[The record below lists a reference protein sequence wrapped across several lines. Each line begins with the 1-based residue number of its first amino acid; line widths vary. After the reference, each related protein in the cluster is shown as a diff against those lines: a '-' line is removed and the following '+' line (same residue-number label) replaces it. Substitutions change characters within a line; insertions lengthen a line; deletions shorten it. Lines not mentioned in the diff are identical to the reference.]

1 MMKTKF
7 AIPALS
13 LLSLFLMSGHALA
26 ADTSVPITGTA
37 FGDKIGL
44 LHFDYATAVRPSANA
59 QFDQPSYYVGPTK
72 QFYISPQ
79 DPAFTGP
86 GADTVTARVGT
97 QKTIDCDTTSCRL
110 RGFVWSDT
118 IGWMALDGDAIN
130 DAVDTATGF
139 AGLDDS
145 VGDPYPSSFYP
156 RIKKSGAMVGF
167 AWNQYTGWV
176 DLASDNNLGTTTAA
190 ASQTTSDW
198 GAWLEASATPL
209 VVGGEPIGRPFH
221 GYIWSEKLGWIK
233 LGIENN
239 EFAFDFQAYTNWVP
253 DDTSPIVLSPD
264 KAWFAVG
271 VNTGYVAPT
280 LPAEPG
286 PNPTTIGWKGF
297 AIDPESGAN
306 KVNSKIRI
314 EKIPGETDPS
324 CPLTP
329 QDQDITLSGSL
340 ADPYTVDLTIPV
352 LGNVNNV
359 ELGYCKYKL
368 TAKILNGGAN
378 LPTYIGDTF
387 VPVAPAPAPDPSQLI
402 KPNGII
408 FYVRAGNPDIKMS
421 KVTPS
426 IPGNPPSALADGKEA
441 FGYKIDLK
449 DVAGN
454 PIRDI
459 HCGAPYTDVGNP
471 QYQED
476 ACPNREVTMTAEL
489 TNTMLY
495 DLTQSAPASPY
506 PTPIR
511 ASDSNPGATGI
522 PLLNTDGS
530 IEVAFRALAYNIEV
544 ASYAPTS
551 SYSVSSPSIPISKKF
566 LVDQFD
572 YQIDNVSPLP
582 ATTSVF
588 AGPAPYTTAS
598 PLNPDPNSVVPAYVI
613 DQANTAMPANGLTP
627 TPYIDLTGGDPQS
640 VAGTIQSGDP
650 TTFTKPSNIAFSPA
664 VTTANA
670 EIDSGGQ
677 KNILTNG
684 VPADL
689 QFKLLN
695 FSSKAIASG
704 VGNGGLSI
712 DSIFRY
718 GPASN
723 AFASLMETHRII
735 EGVNPEDAELAWSD
749 PLEGTTRYEL
759 YDGAC
764 YQLDCAPDAAPCER
778 ACDAFNSPF
787 RGYYQQ
793 YHLGED
799 FCYDADVSD
808 TCVPPNTIKSDG
820 TYAINGVFSIPQEY
834 APLSTDP
841 LTGKKT
847 YPEGRI
853 DRSDLA
859 ALELGGTDPLAPAL
873 PISIGEGIRF
883 TPEKFV
889 SATVTG
895 AELELLQ
902 DIAYRYAGQPIA
914 SVYTNQLKNGL
925 KVLDIGLQAKGTVS
939 GPQIVTD
946 RKFDTV
952 GSESTKKLQE
962 QIRRNVAQM
971 ISGMDRTGCTLATGE
986 TVIDAFDTAGN
997 CYLYDAANQTGFKY
1011 YEGGP
1016 GSTLVLSKG
1025 AAGTI
1030 LAPGFQYTVIVKGG
1044 ANISILNDIAYPSPI
1059 DFPRSSLGLILI
1071 ADEIGKGSN
1080 VYVSP
1085 EITNLVGTLYAEGSL
1100 ISRNSSGQLYY
1111 GGSAGNVQELKNQL
1125 YWQGSIASRNTI
1137 GGAGIK
1143 KVPDGIACEP
1153 GDTQIECAQRY
1164 DLDYLRRFTAIVDA
1178 TTGDSS
1184 IANDGK
1190 FSGGGCCGT
1199 VDCGASGGTCQ
1210 LGTLPSIVK
1219 LLGDGKINK
1228 DASELSTTYI
1238 EREPRAAANPPP
1250 GFTVSGGQETTQ
1262 TIR

>member
-1 MMKTKF
+1 MKTKF
-7 AIPALS
+7 AIPTLALLTLF
-13 LLSLFLMSGHALA
+13 LLSGRALA
-26 ADTSVPITGTA
+26 AENSVPITGTA

-44 LHFDYATAVRPSANA
+44 LHFDYATAVRPSSNA
-59 QFDQPSYYVGPTK
+59 QFDQPAYYVDPTK
-72 QFYISPQ
+72 QFFISPQ

-86 GADTVTARVGT
+86 GTDTITARVGT

-110 RGFVWSDT
+110 RGFIWSDT
-118 IGWMALDGDAIN
+118 IGWIALDGDEIN
-130 DAVDTATGF
+130 DAVDAATGF
-139 AGLDDS
+139 AGIDDS
-145 VGDPYPSSFYP
+145 TGDPYPSSFYP

-167 AWNQYTGWV
+167 AWNQHTGWIK
-176 DLASDNNLGTTTAA
+176 LASDNDIGTATAA
-190 ASQTTSDW
+190 GSQTASDW

-209 VVGGEPIGRPFH
+209 VIGGEPIGRPFH

-239 EFAFDFQAYTNWVP
+239 EFTFDFQAYTNWVP

-271 VNTGYVAPT
+271 VNTGYVPAN

-286 PNPTTIGWKGF
+286 TNPTTIIWKGF

-329 QDQDITLSGSL
+329 QDQDITLAGSL
-340 ADPYTVDLTIPV
+340 GDPYTVDLTIPV

-368 TAKILNGGAN
+368 TAKILNGGSN

-387 VPVAPAPAPDPSQLI
+387 VPVAPAPAPDPSQLT
-402 KPNGII
+402 KPNGVIL
-408 FYVRAGNPDIKMS
+408 YVRAGNPDIKVS

-426 IPGNPPSALADGKEA
+426 IPGNPPTVLADGKEA

-459 HCGAPYTDVGNP
+459 HCGAPYVEAGNP

-476 ACPNREVTMTAEL
+476 DCPNREVTVSAAL

-506 PTPIR
+506 PTPVR
-511 ASDSNPGATGI
+511 VSDSNPGTTGI
-522 PLLNTDGS
+522 PLFNTDNS
-530 IEVAFRALAYNIEV
+530 IEVLFRGIAYSIEV

-551 SYSVSSPSIPISKKF
+551 SYSISSPTIPIAKQF
-566 LVDQFD
+566 LVNQFE
-572 YQIDNVSPLP
+572 YAIDNVSPLP
-582 ATTSVF
+582 ATTSIF
-588 AGPAPYTTAS
+588 QDPSNKATS
-598 PLNPDPNSVVPAYVI
+598 PLLPDPNSVVPAYII
-613 DQANTAMPANGLTP
+613 DSTRTTMPSNGLTP
-627 TPYIDLTGGDPQS
+627 APYLDLTGGDAQS
-640 VAGTIQSGDP
+640 IAGTIQSGDP
-650 TTFTKPSNIAFSPA
+650 TTFSKPSNIAFTPA
-664 VTTANA
+664 ISTGNA

-689 QFKLLN
+689 NFKVLN
-695 FSSKAIASG
+695 FSSKAIAADQD
-704 VGNGGLSI
+704 NGGLSI

-718 GPASN
+718 GPATN
-723 AFASLMETHRII
+723 VFASLMETHRITGTSDPEAPDNLAWTDPI
-735 EGVNPEDAELAWSD
+735 EGE
-749 PLEGTTRYEL
+749 TRYEI
-759 YDGAC
+759 YDGQCYETRAC
-764 YQLDCAPDAAPCER
+764 GPLETAPCVTT
-778 ACDAFNSPF
+778 APCDANNSPF
-787 RGYYQQ
+787 RGYYQSS
-793 YHLGED
+793 HIGED
-799 FCYDADVSD
+799 FCYDVDLND
-808 TCVPPNTIKSDG
+808 TCMPPNTINADG
-820 TYAINGVFSIPQEY
+820 TYAISGVFSIPQEY
-834 APLSTDP
+834 TPVVDVI
-841 LTGKKT
+841 TGKKT
-847 YPEGRI
+847 YPAGEI
-853 DRSDLA
+853 DRSDGAVLDIN
-859 ALELGGTDPLAPAL
+859 GTDPTAPTL
-873 PISIGEGIRF
+873 PISIGKEFRF

-914 SVYTNQLKNGL
+914 SVYTNQLKSGL

-952 GSESTKKLQE
+952 GTESTKNLQE

-971 ISGMDRTGCTLATGE
+971 ISGMDKSNCGVPADPIKEFDRTGCYVEEKASDSTILS
-986 TVIDAFDTAGN
+986 AFR
-997 CYLYDAANQTGFKY
+997 YI
-1011 YEGGP
+1011 EGGP
-1016 GSTLVLSKG
+1016 GETLVLGDGS
-1025 AAGTI
+1025 ADPLFAPEFPYTI
-1030 LAPGFQYTVIVKGG
+1030 IVKGG
-1044 ANISILNDIAYPSPI
+1044 ASISFMNNLAYKNS
-1059 DFPRSSLGLILI
+1059 DARASLGLILI
-1071 ADEIGKGSN
+1071 AEEIGKGSN
-1080 VYVSP
+1080 VYLSP
-1085 EITNLVGTLYAEGSL
+1085 EITNMVGTLYSEGSL
-1100 ISRNSSGQLYY
+1100 ISRNAAGQVYY
-1111 GGSAGNVQELKNQL
+1111 GGNGANVQELKNQL

-1143 KVPDGIACEP
+1143 KVPDGIACEAT
-1153 GDTQIECAQRY
+1153 DTQIECAQRY

-1178 TTGDSS
+1178 ATGDSA

-1190 FSGGGCCGT
+1190 FSGGGTCANGVC
-1199 VDCGASGGTCQ
+1199 VLGGSM
-1210 LGTLPSIVK
+1210 PSIVK
-1219 LLGDGKINK
+1219 LNGDGRINK